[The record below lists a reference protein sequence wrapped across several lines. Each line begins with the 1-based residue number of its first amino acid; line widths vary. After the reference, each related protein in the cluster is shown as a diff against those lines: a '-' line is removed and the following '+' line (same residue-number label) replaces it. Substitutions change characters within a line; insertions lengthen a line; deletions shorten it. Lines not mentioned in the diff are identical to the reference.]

1 MQAKHE
7 LEVVSDSESRLTSQE
22 MHDVQ
27 ASLAI
32 INGYSRAL
40 ADLFED
46 LTGKYRVVVGDAGS
60 EEELEEITS
69 LESGGNVCLSGLS
82 RSVEQLKCKMSEL
95 AKSGL

>member
-1 MQAKHE
+1 MQAEHD
-7 LEVVSDSESRLTSQE
+7 LEVASDSESRLTSQE

-46 LTGKYRVVVGDAGS
+46 LSVKYAVVVGDSGS
-60 EEELEEITS
+60 DKELADITT
-69 LESGGNVCLSGLS
+69 LEFGCNVSLSGLT
-82 RSVEQLKCKMSEL
+82 RSVEQLKCKMSAV
-95 AKSGL
+95 AKNGF